1 LDGGAMCQD
10 GNISIKLPA
19 GHGLDPFIDKDHALP
34 HLQVKTSSAE
44 FSILLLD
51 TTSNHE
57 NFVF

>member
-1 LDGGAMCQD
+1 MCQD